1 MDSGAFMAAGT
12 GETRTRLASIALV
25 VLLAVACGRSP
36 ARAGGRDTARGP
48 DAGGTIDGSVDPR
61 KRDGSVVGFDTNVA
75 ALPACHITAPIIGP
89 SHVALNGVPA
99 AQGGDRAT
107 ADGTPYAVAFEVT
120 TSVPN
125 DQTVELAVSDAATPP
140 TVVIYT
146 AMVTKGKARFPAVP
160 LQTGATYR
168 VAARCLDR
176 DGEVGASDTEE
187 YPVDTTAPDL
197 VVVHPSPGEA
207 IPPSG
212 LTDGAFPVCG
222 HTGSADAVNLPAAL
236 GARAANFC
244 ADVSGRPNCAAAAA
258 TGSDVCVNLPC
269 PGDGAFDVEVTLTD
283 AAGNLQQEIVSGV
296 SCFST
301 LPMIH
306 IVTPDSDVSPF
317 TDISKRLLA
326 SSASQGLRDQA
337 AGTPGAQT
345 NVVACSS
352 RAGTITLF
360 AGLADASLTAVGA
373 GLTTRVA
380 VAADAC
386 PSGSSFAVT
395 FPSVTLPESSEDAE
409 TKLVAPTE
417 LRADI
422 VDVSSAKNSSPIVHL
437 WVDSIAPVLSL
448 TAPADLCGST
458 HQSAGTFET
467 AETVT
472 STAPIVELILTTND
486 FTETFSSATFTNT
499 TFPSVVF
506 VPGETHLAGTARDA
520 AGNTSD
526 LQPAPCVVTVGAAPH

>member
-1 MDSGAFMAAGT
+1 MAEGIR
-12 GETRTRLASIALV
+12 EKRLASVALV
-25 VLLAVACGRSP
+25 VLFAAACGRAPRAGSRDP
-36 ARAGGRDTARGP
+36 ARAP
-48 DAGGTIDGSVDPR
+48 DAGATTDGSVDPR
-61 KRDGSVVGFDTNVA
+61 RRDGSSAGIDTNLA

-99 AQGGDRAT
+99 AQGGDRAS

-125 DQTVELAVSDAATPP
+125 DQTVELAVSDAAAPA
-140 TVVIYT
+140 TVALYT

-168 VAARCLDR
+168 IAARCLDR
-176 DGEVGASDTEE
+176 DGDVGASDTEE
-187 YPVDTTAPDL
+187 YPVDTTPPDL
-197 VVVHPSPGEA
+197 IVVHPSPGEA

-212 LTDGAFPVCG
+212 LTGGAFPVCG
-222 HTGSADAVNLPAAL
+222 HTGSTDAVNLPAAL

-244 ADVSGRPNCAAAAA
+244 ADVSGRPTCAAAAA
-258 TGSDVCVNLPC
+258 TGSDVCVNVAC
-269 PGDGAFDVEVTLTD
+269 PGDGTFDVEVTLTD
-283 AAGNLQQEIVSGV
+283 AAGNQQQEILSGV

-301 LPMIH
+301 LPMVH
-306 IVTPDSDVSPF
+306 IVTPDSDVPPF
-317 TDISKRLLA
+317 ADPSMRLLA
-326 SSASQGLRDQA
+326 SSAAQSLRDQA
-337 AGTPGAQT
+337 AGAAGAQT

-352 RAGTITLF
+352 RAGTITLL

-373 GLTTRVA
+373 GLTTRA
-380 VAADAC
+380 ATAADGC

-395 FPSVTLPESSEDAE
+395 FTGVTLPESLEDAE
-409 TKLVAPTE
+409 TKLVTPTE

-458 HQSAGTFET
+458 HQSAGIFET

-472 STAPIVELILTTND
+472 STAPIVELILTTTD
-486 FTETFSSATFTNT
+486 F
-499 TFPSVVF
+499 
-506 VPGETHLAGTARDA
+506 
-520 AGNTSD
+520 
-526 LQPAPCVVTVGAAPH
+526 PA